1 MARAKCDITSSSF
14 FYLTDTLAHYA
25 WSEGYGE
32 DTDVLAVLA
41 VQHVRSMLNAEDMEG
56 VESLRKDCE
65 AYDRKRSGYVP
76 GKRGR
81 KPLVDTAQIAAET
94 LAKFGETSATFAR
107 LGEGTARKVAL
118 ASRIASAIAVAKAT
132 AKSAKLDEML
142 EIVEVAAE

>member
-14 FYLTDTLAHYA
+14 FYLVETLAHYA

-32 DTDVLAVLA
+32 DTDVLSALA
-41 VQHVRSMLNAEDMEG
+41 VSHVRSMLNGEDMEG
-56 VESLRKDCE
+56 VESLKKSCE

-81 KPLVDTAQIAAET
+81 KPMVDTAAIAAET
-94 LAKFGETSATFAR
+94 LAKFGETAVSFAR
-107 LGEGTARKVAL
+107 MGEGTARKVAL

-132 AKSAKLDEML
+132 AKSAKLDEL
-142 EIVEVAAE
+142 LDCAAE

>member
-1 MARAKCDITSSSF
+1 MARPKGDITCGSF
-14 FYLTDTLAHYA
+14 FYLSDTLAHYA
-25 WSEGYGE
+25 WSEGYGQ

-41 VQHVRSMLNAEDMEG
+41 VTYIRGMLNAEDFDG
-56 VESLRKDCE
+56 IDSLRKDCE

-81 KPLVDTAQIAAET
+81 KPMVDTAQIAAET
-94 LAKFGETSATFAR
+94 LAKFGETAVSFAR
-107 LGEGTARKVAL
+107 MGEGTARKVAL

-142 EIVEVAAE
+142 EDCAAE